1 MWMMHLHVYQK
12 PDYDMI
18 ITGYPHCY
26 YFGNVFVSCIT
37 KYFQTN
43 PFADDEAAEEDE
55 GDNAISDDDND
66 EMNLKLDISD
76 EESG

>member
-1 MWMMHLHVYQK
+1 M
-12 PDYDMI
+12 
-18 ITGYPHCY
+18 
-26 YFGNVFVSCIT
+26 

-55 GDNAISDDDND
+55 GDNDISDDDDD

>member
-1 MWMMHLHVYQK
+1 M
-12 PDYDMI
+12 
-18 ITGYPHCY
+18 
-26 YFGNVFVSCIT
+26 FVSCIT

-55 GDNAISDDDND
+55 GDNDISDDDDD

>member
-1 MWMMHLHVYQK
+1 M
-12 PDYDMI
+12 
-18 ITGYPHCY
+18 
-26 YFGNVFVSCIT
+26 FVSCIT

-55 GDNAISDDDND
+55 GDNDISDDDDND

-76 EESG
+76 EESGELGSLTL